1 MDFRSSRVWQEI
13 GDVSEG
19 SQKCIRVDYLFSISI
34 IGEFYTNIVKFN
46 YLHLPGNLSVHCFFL
61 YLKNLVVIINVEMNI
76 ICIFIK
82 DILLS

>member
-1 MDFRSSRVWQEI
+1 M
-13 GDVSEG
+13 SEG

-46 YLHLPGNLSVHCFFL
+46 YLHLSVHCFFL
-61 YLKNLVVIINVEMNI
+61 FLKNLVVIINVEMNI

-82 DILLS
+82 DIILS